1 MSSFRMTLGQAAD
14 LVGGILVGPDMELP
28 RRVALDSR
36 EVLSGDLFVA
46 LRGNRTDGHAF
57 VGQALSRG
65 ARCLLVEISKLE
77 EIRPGLGGASCLAVP
92 DPELALAEMASHW
105 LKLVSP
111 VVVGITGSVGK
122 TTTREVIL
130 SLLGRR
136 FKVHGSPKSYNTLIG
151 LSATVMGM
159 DRGCDNLV
167 LEYGTSSFGEISKL
181 VSYFPPD
188 EMVITEVA
196 PAHLE
201 RLRDVQGVLRAKL
214 EILESQRGRFLSY
227 NADNDLLWGAVTGG
241 GLTVQ
246 RMGVGVRRGDVR
258 ISDRRIVWGDDGPR
272 LNFNLH
278 HGDRQLE
285 VSSGLWPLHGAY
297 PLALSWVMALRF
309 GVEDLFPEV
318 AYGFKPVKGRGRAI
332 RSREGG
338 WLMDESYNANPTSM
352 FGAIDS
358 TLELA
363 RGGSMRPQAVL
374 GGMLEMGEDSSLWHR
389 RIVDRLNGFQRVIL
403 VGDRWPSDRL
413 PDWVVPVGSFEDALE
428 VPMDLGE
435 GTLTLVKGSRG
446 YKLDLYVEAKG
457 VMDGD

>member
-1 MSSFRMTLGQAAD
+1 MWTGYGVA
-14 LVGGILVGPDMELP
+14 

-201 RLRDVQGVLRAKL
+201 RLRDVQG
-214 EILESQRGRFLSY
+214 
-227 NADNDLLWGAVTGG
+227 
-241 GLTVQ
+241 
-246 RMGVGVRRGDVR
+246 
-258 ISDRRIVWGDDGPR
+258 
-272 LNFNLH
+272 
-278 HGDRQLE
+278 
-285 VSSGLWPLHGAY
+285 SSGRSWRYWNPKGAGFC
-297 PLALSWVMALRF
+297 PIMLITISF
-309 GVEDLFPEV
+309 GGPSPAGASPSKEW
-318 AYGFKPVKGRGRAI
+318 
-332 RSREGG
+332 G
-338 WLMDESYNANPTSM
+338 W
-352 FGAIDS
+352 
-358 TLELA
+358 
-363 RGGSMRPQAVL
+363 GS
-374 GGMLEMGEDSSLWHR
+374 
-389 RIVDRLNGFQRVIL
+389 
-403 VGDRWPSDRL
+403 VG
-413 PDWVVPVGSFEDALE
+413 
-428 VPMDLGE
+428 
-435 GTLTLVKGSRG
+435 GTLG
-446 YKLDLYVEAKG
+446 YPIG
-457 VMDGD
+457 G